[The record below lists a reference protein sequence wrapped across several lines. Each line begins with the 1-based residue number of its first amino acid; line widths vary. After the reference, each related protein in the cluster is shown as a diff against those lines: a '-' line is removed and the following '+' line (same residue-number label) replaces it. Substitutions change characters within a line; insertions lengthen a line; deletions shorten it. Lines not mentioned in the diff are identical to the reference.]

1 MKKALSLLLVIV
13 SLGTAMILKAKDTLA
28 YEISRDRIV
37 LSKESPHY
45 SIGTGNWID
54 PTKIQSAEFPERRGG
69 FIRLETKRSVGSCFS
84 LKIFQVPDGMSID
97 EAMPFINN
105 LPLIAELNGNEG
117 CDLKPVKTGKYIYVL
132 TSTIPY
138 LLDYQVEE
146 RGKYLEE
153 VRVIMSAKLSGSIN

>member
-1 MKKALSLLLVIV
+1 MKKIISLLLVLMSFSAFFV
-13 SLGTAMILKAKDTLA
+13 LKPKKALG
-28 YEISRDRIV
+28 YEISRDIIV

-54 PTKIQSAEFPERRGG
+54 PTKIQGVEFPEIRGG

-84 LKIFQVPDGMSID
+84 LKIFQVPDGMSIN
-97 EAMPFINN
+97 EAMPFINQ
-105 LPLIAELNGNEG
+105 LPLIAELNGNKG
-117 CDLKPVKTGKYIYVL
+117 SDLKPVKTGKYIYVL

-146 RGKYLEE
+146 RGKMLEE
-153 VRVIMSAKLSGSIN
+153 VRVVMSAKLFGYIN